1 MARTLSPFP
10 PIASYAFLSDCEVCA
25 MVAPTGNVEW
35 MCLPRFDGPS
45 IFGALLDRD
54 AGLFKLA
61 PSGVTVP
68 AWRRYLPGTM
78 VMETT
83 WDTPTGW
90 LVVRDVL
97 LLGPWHHRDERSV
110 THRRA
115 PTDVDAEHVLLRL
128 LRCVNGRVEMRMECE
143 PRLNYGQTPVTWA
156 YQGPGYGH
164 GVARADGESLELQL
178 RTDLR
183 LGFEGGRAQART
195 TMREGDVAFV
205 ALAWTDHPAPST
217 YDEAHGRLVYTADY
231 WHEWL
236 SHGEFPDH
244 PWRTHLQRSALTLKG
259 LIYAPTGAMVAAPTT
274 SLPETPGGSRNWDYR
289 YAWVRDST
297 FLLSGLYTLG
307 FDGEADDFFYF
318 IRDVVGGSRLQVM
331 YGIGGEREL
340 PERTLDHLHGYQG
353 ARPVRDGNAAYRQR
367 QHDVWGALL
376 ESISLH
382 TKSRDGIAES
392 TWRIVCS
399 AVDETVA
406 HWREPDRGI
415 WEVRGEPK
423 HFTSSKLMAWVAC
436 DRGARLARVR
446 EDTERAQRWQAEAD
460 AIHADVCAHGV
471 DERGV
476 FVQHYDTAALDAA
489 CLLIPLVRF
498 LPPDDPRVVGTVN
511 AIADELT
518 VDGFVRRYHTEHTDD
533 GLVGEEGAFV
543 MCSFWLVSALVL
555 LGEIGRAR
563 GLCERYLCFASGL
576 QLFAEE
582 VDPHTGRHW
591 GNFPQAFSHLAL
603 INAVTH
609 VIRAEEQMLSLEQPL
624 LPVPDNRQRGISWIR

>member
-1 MARTLSPFP
+1 VARTLSPFP
-10 PIASYAFLSDCEVCA
+10 PIASYGFLSDCEVCA
-25 MVAPTGNVEW
+25 LVAPTGTVEW
-35 MCLPRFDGPS
+35 MCLPRFDAPS

-61 PSGVTVP
+61 PAGMTVP

-78 VMETT
+78 VLETT

-90 LVVRDVL
+90 LIVRDVL
-97 LLGPWHHRDERSV
+97 LLGPWHHHDDRSV
-110 THRRA
+110 SHRRA
-115 PTDVDAEHVLLRL
+115 PTDVDAEHVLLRTL
-128 LRCVNGRVEMRMECE
+128 QCVNGRVDLRMECE
-143 PRLNYGQTPVTWA
+143 PRLAYGARPVTWE
-156 YQGPGYGH
+156 YVGPGYGH
-164 GVARADGESLELQL
+164 GVARAEDEPLALRL

-183 LGFEGGRAQART
+183 LGFEGGRAAART
-195 TMREGDVAFV
+195 TMRAGEQAFV
-205 ALAWTDHPAPST
+205 ALAWTDHPAPAD
-217 YDEAHGRLVYTADY
+217 YDEAERRLVYTSDF

-236 SHGEFPDH
+236 SHGDFPDH

-259 LIYAPTGAMVAAPTT
+259 LIYAPTGAMIAAPTT

-297 FLLSGLYTLG
+297 FLLAALYTLG
-307 FDGEADDFFYF
+307 FDEEADDFFYF

-340 PERTLDHLHGYQG
+340 PERTLDRLHGYQG
-353 ARPVRDGNAAYRQR
+353 ARPVRAGNDAHRQR

-376 ESISLH
+376 ESIWLH
-382 TKSRDGIAES
+382 TKSRDGLAES
-392 TWRIVCS
+392 TWEIVIS
-399 AVDETVA
+399 AVEDAVA
-406 HWREPDRGI
+406 RWREPDRGI

-423 HFTSSKLMAWVAC
+423 HFTSSKLMSWVAC

-446 EDTERAQRWQAEAD
+446 EDAERAQRWQAEAD

-476 FVQHYDTAALDAA
+476 FVQHYETTTLDAA
-489 CLLIPLVRF
+489 CLLIPLTRF
-498 LPPDDPRVVGTVN
+498 LPPDDPRVVATVH

-518 VDGFVRRYHTEHTDD
+518 VHGFVRRYPTEQTDD

-543 MCSFWLVSALVL
+543 MCSFWLVSALV
-555 LGEIGRAR
+555 EIGELARAR
-563 GLCERYLCFASGL
+563 QLCERYLCFASGL
-576 QLFAEE
+576 QLYAEE
-582 VDPHTGRHW
+582 LDPRSGRHW

-603 INAVTH
+603 IDAVVRIIH
-609 VIRAEEQMLSLEQPL
+609 AEERTLSLETPL
-624 LPVPDNRQRGISWIR
+624 LVDSSVT